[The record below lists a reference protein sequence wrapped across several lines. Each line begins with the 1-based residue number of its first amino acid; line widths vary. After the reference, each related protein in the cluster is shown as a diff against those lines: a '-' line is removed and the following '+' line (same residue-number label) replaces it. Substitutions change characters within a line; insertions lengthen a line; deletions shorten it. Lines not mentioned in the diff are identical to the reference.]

1 MFVLIEAVISI
12 ALMYFVYKSIS
23 QYNRTLAIVITA
35 SVLSIFI
42 VPIILKIAII
52 LFGTLF
58 YLGRFKK
65 K

>member
-1 MFVLIEAVISI
+1 MFVLIETVISI

-35 SVLSIFI
+35 SVLFIFI
-42 VPIILKIAII
+42 IPIILKIAII
-52 LFGTLF
+52 LLGTLF